1 MINLNFK
8 QFAGA
13 ILAACMIFN
22 AATATAAEADTSDQ
36 SRILV
41 YISPQDYEHSIKL
54 WHYYDDYWY
63 EQGPVIEP
71 VAMEAL
77 SAEYG
82 NVQMCRGNYTGNVLV
97 WIKPRMYYNPQLQVF
112 YGEVTADVFTGQG
125 EAIGSYKGEARKL
138 GFLDVY
144 PEQQV
149 EAAYKMAMQNLMVKL
164 KANSAFQAVVS
175 DTPTSNAK
183 SSNAKETACSMV
195 TLLPPA
201 KANDWGH
208 YLDSPR
214 P

>member
-1 MINLNFK
+1 MINLNLK
-8 QFAGA
+8 RFAGA
-13 ILAACMIFN
+13 VLSACMLLTLLSGMT
-22 AATATAAEADTSDQ
+22 AATAAEAQ
-36 SRILV
+36 EAGQPKMLV
-41 YISPQDYEHSIKL
+41 YISPQDYQHSIKL

-82 NVQMCRGNYTGNVLV
+82 NVQMCRGNYTGNVLL

-112 YGEVTADVFTGQG
+112 YGEVTADVFSGQG
-125 EAIGSYKGEARKL
+125 EAMGSYKGEARKY

-164 KANSAFQAVVS
+164 KANSALQATISGMPAS
-175 DTPTSNAK
+175 DT
-183 SSNAKETACSMV
+183 KEAACSMV

-208 YLDSPR
+208 YVDSPR